1 MTVIKSY
8 CDHCGKE
15 IEVMRDYD
23 EIDIEVCAQWFKVD
37 LCKECGE
44 QLNKI
49 VAEFCKKNCDL
60 L

>member
-49 VAEFCKKNCDL
+49 VAEFCKKKL
-60 L
+60 